1 MSKRNH
7 RYLDRIEPR
16 NVVVRASFELQS
28 HASLCH
34 AVRIGSWNGSFALN
48 LIYIRAVYRPVLDP
62 IGYVLL
68 PYSSRFEETAILT
81 RNDPRDRDLV
91 GKERE
96 EEWNRNSVVRD
107 SVAFGPIKR
116 RDINGRGFFAV
127 TSSHSIPHVWSELH
141 REEVSQDEIKRE
153 KKKLWHERF
162 WNGFWNG
169 ETATRH
175 APSMLRLYCCIVEC
189 AAKSGRGDP
198 CYSNGERIKAAR
210 TQKRGAIS
218 VEITGR
224 ETIQK

>member
-1 MSKRNH
+1 M
-7 RYLDRIEPR
+7 
-16 NVVVRASFELQS
+16 
-28 HASLCH
+28 
-34 AVRIGSWNGSFALN
+34 
-48 LIYIRAVYRPVLDP
+48 YRPVLDP
-62 IGYVLL
+62 IGDVLL

-91 GKERE
+91 GKEGE
-96 EEWNRNSVVRD
+96 EEWNRNRNSR
-107 SVAFGPIKR
+107 SGFRAFRPDKTARYKWARILR
-116 RDINGRGFFAV
+116 RNKQPFDTARLIRIAPWGGEPR
-127 TSSHSIPHVWSELH
+127 WDKE
-141 REEVSQDEIKRE
+141 RE
-153 KKKLWHERF
+153 KEWHERF

-224 ETIQK
+224 EMIQK